1 MLRKNLIPQPEQQS
15 VCIPDTVLRCYQRQA
30 SALHVFVL
38 PKSPNMISCEAFGSH
53 VGSVSL
59 FLLLFPSPP
68 SAILMLNSFS
78 LSERCR
84 NSHQGSALLL
94 ITGRKWP
101 GQLLAIQPETLFGWP
116 TLWLLKKKKVTPT
129 ALFLFLLIFHYCL
142 FFPVLNIVFSQLLA
156 ISQAVTCT
164 SD

>member
-1 MLRKNLIPQPEQQS
+1 MEKIAKKIEKKSNFTAWAAPPPQ
-15 VCIPDTVLRCYQRQA
+15 VIL
-30 SALHVFVL
+30 VL
-38 PKSPNMISCEAFGSH
+38 PRSPNMISCEAFGSH
-53 VGSVSL
+53 VGSVFL

-68 SAILMLNSFS
+68 SAILTLNSFS

-116 TLWLLKKKKVTPT
+116 TLWLLRKKKKLQQHFFFFSSFSII
-129 ALFLFLLIFHYCL
+129 AIFL
-142 FFPVLNIVFSQLLA
+142 VLNILFSQLFA
-156 ISQAVTCT
+156 ISEAVTCT

>member
-1 MLRKNLIPQPEQQS
+1 MPRKLLRKNRISQS
-15 VCIPDTVLRCYQRQA
+15 EERFFPPLFCIPDTVLRCYQRRA

-68 SAILMLNSFS
+68 SAILLLNSLS
-78 LSERCR
+78 LSEPCR

-101 GQLLAIQPETLFGWP
+101 RQLLAIQPETLFG
-116 TLWLLKKKKVTPT
+116 
-129 ALFLFLLIFHYCL
+129 
-142 FFPVLNIVFSQLLA
+142 
-156 ISQAVTCT
+156 
-164 SD
+164 